1 MLKYLLLIFDVQLA
15 ARKNLRKKQYSITK
29 QLSFDSSLPTYA
41 RFLFTSVIRPGLV
54 RFEILEMQEFPE
66 DQRLLEGGTLNII
79 PHDLFAD

>member
-1 MLKYLLLIFDVQLA
+1 MLKYLLFIFDVQLA

-29 QLSFDSSLPTYA
+29 QLSFDSSLPT
-41 RFLFTSVIRPGLV
+41 RLLFASVIRPRLV
-54 RFEILEMQEFPE
+54 RLEILEMQEFPE